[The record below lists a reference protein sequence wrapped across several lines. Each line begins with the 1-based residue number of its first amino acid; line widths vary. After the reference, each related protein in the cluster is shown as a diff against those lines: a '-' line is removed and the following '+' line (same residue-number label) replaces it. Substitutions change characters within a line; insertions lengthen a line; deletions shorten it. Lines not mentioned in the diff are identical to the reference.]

1 MFFKKRNKF
10 RKVSKKLDFNMLGN
24 AVDYLRDFGY
34 CNPEYYNNGLGNYL
48 FCSKYNPLGHQIF
61 KIDENIEIKVL
72 QFGYLQ
78 DFDPL
83 RDENK
88 TLFHNVLKIAI
99 AINKKDV
106 IEFNLEEKQSN
117 RWSVN
122 KINKKF
128 EMSQDIDRVINTWCY
143 KQLKQ
148 KQINENRLKELQE
161 YEQKQKELEHQQVQE
176 KLNEIYK
183 QYRKRG

>member
-10 RKVSKKLDFNMLGN
+10 KKAPIKLDFNMLGN
-24 AVDYLRDFGY
+24 TI
-34 CNPEYYNNGLGNYL
+34 NYL
-48 FCSKYNPLGHQIF
+48 KIFEYRDYYCSAYNSLGYQKF
-61 KIDENIEIKVL
+61 KIDKNIGIKIV
-72 QFGYLQ
+72 QYGYMQ
-78 DFDPL
+78 DHDPL

-88 TLFHNVLKIAI
+88 TMFYNFLRIVIV
-99 AINKKDV
+99 INNIDV
-106 IEFNLEEKQSN
+106 IEFNLEEKQPN
-117 RWSVN
+117 RWSVS

-148 KQINENRLKELQE
+148 KETEENRLKELQE
-161 YEQKQKELEHQQVQE
+161 YEEEQKRLEHQQVQE

-183 QYRKRG
+183 QYRKRS

>member
-1 MFFKKRNKF
+1 
-10 RKVSKKLDFNMLGN
+10 MLGN

-48 FCSKYNPLGHQIF
+48 FCSKYNPLGHQTF

-88 TLFHNVLKIAI
+88 TFFHNVLKIAI
-99 AINKKDV
+99 TINNINV
-106 IEFNLEEKQSN
+106 IEFELKEKQPA
-117 RWSVN
+117 RWGLD

-128 EMSQDIDRVINTWCY
+128 KMPHDIDRVINTWCY

-148 KQINENRLKELQE
+148 KETEENRIKEKQE
-161 YEQKQKELEHQQVQE
+161 YEQKQKELEYQQVQE